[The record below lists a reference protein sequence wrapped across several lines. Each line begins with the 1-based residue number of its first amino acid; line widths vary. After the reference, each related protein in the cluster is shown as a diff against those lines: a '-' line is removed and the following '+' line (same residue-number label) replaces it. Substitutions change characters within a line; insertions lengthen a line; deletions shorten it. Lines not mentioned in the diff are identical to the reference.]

1 MFESPRNKESDGLQE
16 KNLSLLNYLI
26 LRERIDKQHE
36 HGEKEA
42 LSRNSFIVKCVL
54 GKGGFGKV
62 LKVEH
67 KKSKV
72 LYAMKEMSKAV

>member
-1 MFESPRNKESDGLQE
+1 MFESPRNKESDGVQG

-26 LRERIDKQHE
+26 LRERIDRQQE
-36 HGEKEA
+36 NGEREA
-42 LSRNSFIVKCVL
+42 IGRQSFTVRCVI

-62 LKVEH
+62 WKVEH
-67 KKSKV
+67 KKTKV